1 MYRAG
6 LEMMCNVALERRM
19 GFLTSF
25 EDDEMSSGSSE
36 MTVILNALKGYQA
49 ASNQAMYGLPWW
61 KYVPAS
67 LSGVFTRLVEHKD
80 TLFYTIGSIIDATL
94 SKTVI
99 NATSILGQLLQNKDL
114 MLQDIKVSC
123 VDYISAGVDTVGNS
137 LIYAIWLIANNAR
150 AQAKLKEELRG
161 TSQSELTPEMI
172 QNLTYLRACVK
183 ESFRMFP
190 TASQIARLTEAEIQV
205 SGGYVLPAQ
214 SLVLCHTHVAC
225 HQEENFTK
233 ASEFI
238 PERWIPE
245 ERGADWNHKP
255 HLVLPF
261 GSGKRICPGKRLAEQ
276 EIHIVIAKI
285 FAHFSL
291 TPIDDLEIEFN
302 WLMSPSGQLRF
313 LIE

>member
-1 MYRAG
+1 
-6 LEMMCNVALERRM
+6 MCNVALERRM

-25 EDDEMSSGSSE
+25 EDDETSSCSNE

-94 SKTVI
+94 SKTGFI
-99 NATSILGQLLQNKDL
+99 NQTSILGQLLQNKDL

-137 LIYAIWLIANNAR
+137 LIYAIWLIANNPR
-150 AQAKLKEELRG
+150 AQSKLKEELEKV
-161 TSQSELTPEMI
+161 SQEELTPDTI

-190 TASQIARLTEAEIQV
+190 TASQIARLTEEELQV

-225 HQEENFTK
+225 HQEENFTQPSK
-233 ASEFI
+233 FI
-238 PERWIPE
+238 PERWIAD
-245 ERGADWNHKP
+245 ERQANWNHKP

-285 FAHFSL
+285 FTHFSL

-302 WLMSPSGQLRF
+302 WLMSPAGQLRF